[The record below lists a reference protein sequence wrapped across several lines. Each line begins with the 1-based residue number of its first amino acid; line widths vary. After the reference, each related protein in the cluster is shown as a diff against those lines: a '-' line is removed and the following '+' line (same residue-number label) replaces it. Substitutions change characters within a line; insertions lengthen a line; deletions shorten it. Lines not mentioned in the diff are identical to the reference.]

1 MRILAIDDCGKSRSL
16 IAAALGAEEH
26 ELRLAGSG
34 REGLAELQRGAVD
47 VLITEVLMPIMDG
60 LEVIKAARRS
70 HPDLWI
76 IAISGGGRYLSAD
89 VALTFARAFG
99 ADRILY
105 KPFVEAE
112 LKAAIEPAEGIDAA
126 S

>member
-16 IAAALGAEEH
+16 IAAALRAGEH
-26 ELRLAGSG
+26 EVSLADSG

-76 IAISGGGRYLSAD
+76 IAICGGGRYLSAHM
-89 VALTFARAFG
+89 ALTLARALG

-105 KPFVEAE
+105 KPFDEAE
-112 LKAAIEPAEGIDAA
+112 LKAAIEPPEGA
-126 S
+126 STRS